1 MSNNTDLKSRLISLK
16 HITQDLKDTT
26 TSPNINVQHVKT
38 LIHDLKELSQYP
50 NHHNQGSSYHKSPHF
65 QSTPNL

>member
-1 MSNNTDLKSRLISLK
+1 MSNNNDLKSRLISLK

-38 LIHDLKELSQYP
+38 LIHDLK
-50 NHHNQGSSYHKSPHF
+50 
-65 QSTPNL
+65 